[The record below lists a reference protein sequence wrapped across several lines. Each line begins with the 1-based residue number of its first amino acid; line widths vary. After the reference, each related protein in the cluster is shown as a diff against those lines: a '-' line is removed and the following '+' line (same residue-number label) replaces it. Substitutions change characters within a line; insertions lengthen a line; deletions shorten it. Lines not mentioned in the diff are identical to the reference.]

1 MSLHKD
7 LDLKEAV
14 LKLSQK
20 EKDKLLVRLVGKD
33 KMLMKQLHYQLLEG
47 EENLNERIEILKS
60 TLCDLF
66 RNMQKENKTSRSYNF
81 EKNLTANIRRANG
94 LVNEHEK
101 ITKDKFSD
109 VECRLLV
116 LNEVFE
122 LYPNLFSPTSY
133 YSSPKLLTYIQ
144 TRVRSVVTKYEKLH
158 EDFQF
163 DLRSQFQNM
172 IDFAIEHNLD

>member
-14 LKLSQK
+14 LKLPQK

-33 KMLMKQLHYQLLEG
+33 KTLMKQLHYQLLES
-47 EENLNERIEILKS
+47 EVDLTERIEILKHN
-60 TLCDLF
+60 LHNLF
-66 RNMQKENKTSRSYNF
+66 KNMQHGNKNSRNYNF
-81 EKNLTANIRRANG
+81 EKDLAAHIRHASG

-101 ITKDKFSD
+101 VTKDKFSD
-109 VECRLLV
+109 LECRLII
-116 LNEVFE
+116 LNEVFDRF
-122 LYPNLFSPTSY
+122 PNLFENSY

-144 TRVRSVVTKYEKLH
+144 TRVRMAETKYEKLH

-163 DLRSQFQNM
+163 DLRDQYHKM